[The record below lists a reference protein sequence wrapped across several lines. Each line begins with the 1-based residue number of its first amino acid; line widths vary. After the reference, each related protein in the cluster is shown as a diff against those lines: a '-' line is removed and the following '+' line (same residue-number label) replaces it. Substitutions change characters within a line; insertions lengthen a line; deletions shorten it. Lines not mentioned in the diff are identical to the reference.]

1 MRRKVFFC
9 LFVFKQPLRKNGS
22 CYRVRKAPCFLFL
35 SFSFDSPV
43 GSRIWPTETSSFY
56 KYDSFYMQATYRC
69 QYTSFQCFIV
79 KRLPVQQC
87 IIPYFTCY
95 CYADLLQYTVTT
107 CFHQMK
113 GRTRRRRKKRRRGR
127 GNEYRKIHINT
138 QNM

>member
-1 MRRKVFFC
+1 MAYRN
-9 LFVFKQPLRKNGS
+9 FKLT
-22 CYRVRKAPCFLFL
+22 YH
-35 SFSFDSPV
+35 
-43 GSRIWPTETSSFY
+43 
-56 KYDSFYMQATYRC
+56 DSFYIQATYRC

-113 GRTRRRRKKRRRGR
+113 GRTRRRRKKKEEEEEKMSIGK
-127 GNEYRKIHINT
+127 YI
-138 QNM
+138 